1 MSSERSFCFTKPRTH
16 LSQLHTGA
24 ISVLRGAE
32 NRAMVAAVL
41 TLSAGSAVAADSQEL
56 AKQLS
61 NPVAALIS
69 VPFQYNYDR
78 GLGPNGNGHRNT
90 LNIQPVV
97 PITLNQD
104 WNLISRT
111 ILPVV
116 WQSDVTGDGSSQSG
130 LGDTVQSFFLSPSK
144 PSAAGTIWGV
154 GPALL
159 LPTATDKL
167 LGGKKWGAGPTG
179 VVLQQNGPW
188 TYGGLA
194 NHIWSYAG
202 QSSRPGVSSTFLQP
216 FLAYTTPDAITYAL
230 NTESTY
236 DWKKSDWAVPI
247 NLQVS
252 KVTKVGDQPISFQV
266 GLRYWA
272 ESAENGPRGWGGR
285 FTVTLL
291 FPK

>member
-1 MSSERSFCFTKPRTH
+1 MT
-16 LSQLHTGA
+16 LGTGTGTA
-24 ISVLRGAE
+24 L
-32 NRAMVAAVL
+32 
-41 TLSAGSAVAADSQEL
+41 AADSQEL

-78 GLGPNGNGHRNT
+78 GMGPGGNGHRNT
-90 LNIQPVV
+90 VNIQPVV
-97 PITLNQD
+97 PITLNED

-116 WQSDVTGDGSSQSG
+116 WQSDVAGDGSSQSG

-144 PSAAGTIWGV
+144 PTASGTIWGV

-159 LPTATDKL
+159 LPTASDKL
-167 LGGKKWGAGPTG
+167 LGSKKWGAGPTG
-179 VVLQQNGPW
+179 VVLQQDGPW
-188 TYGGLA
+188 TYGGLG

-236 DWKKSDWAVPI
+236 DWKKSEWAVPI

-272 ESAENGPRGWGGR
+272 ESADNGPRGWGGR

>member
-1 MSSERSFCFTKPRTH
+1 MRGNCIPIALTAI
-16 LSQLHTGA
+16 GA
-24 ISVLRGAE
+24 TAY
-32 NRAMVAAVL
+32 
-41 TLSAGSAVAADSQEL
+41 AGCAVAADSAAL

-69 VPFQYNYDR
+69 VPFQYNYDHRIGPER
-78 GLGPNGNGHRNT
+78 GYRNT

-97 PITLNQD
+97 PITLNND

-111 ILPVV
+111 VLPVV
-116 WQSDVTGDGSSQSG
+116 WQSDVAGDSGRQSG

-144 PSAAGTIWGV
+144 PTAGGTIWGV
-154 GPALL
+154 GPAFLVPTGTDALL
-159 LPTATDKL
+159 SNR
-167 LGGKKWGAGPTG
+167 KWGAGPTG
-179 VVLQQNGPW
+179 VVLNQSGPW

-194 NHIWSYAG
+194 NHIWSVAG
-202 QSSRPGVSSTFLQP
+202 PSSRASVSSTFLQP
-216 FLAYTTPDAITYAL
+216 FLAYTTQDAITYGV
-230 NTESTY
+230 NSESTY
-236 DWKKSDWAVPI
+236 DWKGSAWSVPI

-252 KVTKVGDQPISFQV
+252 KVTKIGDQPISFQV

-272 ESAENGPRGWGGR
+272 ESPDSGPKGWGGR

>member
-1 MSSERSFCFTKPRTH
+1 MS
-16 LSQLHTGA
+16 HTNTAPLAQPDNHVSRRACPQFLVA
-24 ISVLRGAE
+24 ILFLMTTSI
-32 NRAMVAAVL
+32 AA
-41 TLSAGSAVAADSQEL
+41 AADNQEL

-78 GLGPNGNGHRNT
+78 GIGPNGNGHRNT
-90 LNIQPVV
+90 LNIQPVI
-97 PITLNQD
+97 PITLNSE

-116 WQSDVTGDGSSQSG
+116 WQSDVSGDGTSQSG
-130 LGDTVQSFFLSPSK
+130 LGDTTQSFFFSPAK
-144 PSAAGTIWGV
+144 PTASGTIWGL

-159 LPTATDKL
+159 LPTGTDSAL
-167 LGGKKWGAGPTG
+167 SSRKWGAGPTG
-179 VVLQQNGPW
+179 VILQQNGPW

-216 FLAYTTPDAITYAL
+216 FVAYTAPHAVTYTL

-236 DWKKSDWAVPI
+236 NWKESDWTVPI

-252 KVTKVGDQPISFQV
+252 KVTRIGDQHISFQA
-266 GLRYWA
+266 GLRYYA
-272 ESAENGPRGWGGR
+272 QSPQDGPRGWGGR
-285 FTVTLL
+285 FVITLL
-291 FPK
+291 FPR

>member
-1 MSSERSFCFTKPRTH
+1 M
-16 LSQLHTGA
+16 L
-24 ISVLRGAE
+24 
-32 NRAMVAAVL
+32 AAAL
-41 TLSAGSAVAADSQEL
+41 TLGTGTGTALAADSQEL

-78 GLGPNGNGHRNT
+78 GMGPGGNGHRNT
-90 LNIQPVV
+90 VNIQPVV
-97 PITLNQD
+97 PITLNED

-116 WQSDVTGDGSSQSG
+116 WQSDVAGDGSSQSG

-144 PSAAGTIWGV
+144 PTASGTIWGV

-167 LGGKKWGAGPTG
+167 LGSKKWGAGPTG
-179 VVLQQNGPW
+179 VVLQQDGPW
-188 TYGGLA
+188 TYGGLG

-236 DWKKSDWAVPI
+236 DWKKSEWAVPI

-272 ESAENGPRGWGGR
+272 ESADNGPRGWGGR